1 MTGTEDNGFKQ
12 VVAAIGNYLSV
23 LCDSPE
29 GDEGATVRLIEAL
42 DGLTATYHAT
52 DDVEPS
58 GADFE
63 YPTLDSRGG
72 PTRPAAVFEKLGL
85 YAAVEPDRG
94 LDQEVSLHDPYNDLS
109 EIADDMKL
117 VLWLA
122 ENVGESDAVWEFR
135 FGFFTHWGRHLF
147 SVRPY
152 LQAYLDW
159 PLRSA

>member
-1 MTGTEDNGFKQ
+1 MSSAQDSRFQQTAK
-12 VVAAIGNYLSV
+12 AIDRYLSV
-23 LCDSPE
+23 LCNSPE
-29 GDEGATVRLIEAL
+29 GDEGAIVLLIEAL
-42 DGLTATYHAT
+42 DGLTAAYHAT
-52 DDVEPS
+52 EDVEPS

-63 YPTLDSRGG
+63 YPPLDTRGG
-72 PTRPAAVFEKLGL
+72 PTRPAAVFEKLGW
-85 YAAVEPDRG
+85 YAAVEPDGG
-94 LDQEVSLHDPYNDLS
+94 LDQEVFLHDPYNDLS

-117 VLWLA
+117 VMWLA
-122 ENVGESDAVWEFR
+122 DNVGESDAVWEFR